1 MQKVVKDKRA
11 SYKLVVE
18 KKPQTIEFEQVQK
31 TRKKERRFSPN
42 INKNYCFKNFIEG
55 SNNEFA
61 KNASLSV
68 SSKPGKSNFNP
79 LIIYGGV
86 GLGKTHLLH
95 AIGNY
100 VLETDPLKNVILVT
114 SEKFTLRFC

>member
-1 MQKVVKDKRA
+1 MKWKR
-11 SYKLVVE
+11 YG
-18 KKPQTIEFEQVQK
+18 QK
-31 TRKKERRFSPN
+31 TFHGKCFPVLTKNIHTQKKERRYSPN
-42 INKNYCFKNFIEG
+42 INKNYCFENFIEG

-61 KNASLSV
+61 KNASISV

-95 AIGNY
+95 AIGNQ
-100 VLETDPLKNVILVT
+100 VLENNPLVVTEIISKKNLQ
-114 SEKFTLRFC
+114 